1 MESSR
6 EADESSKTLE
16 RTIQEFN
23 ATISH
28 FTDSV
33 GVFPTEGITFLASTY
48 ILIDTAVL
56 AARLKAEDI
65 SPCRFLVPYERD
77 EQFVNRDDVMSQL
90 RNIICEV
97 SPENN
102 HRVALY
108 GIEGVGKTQIA
119 LSYVYTYRTSYERIY
134 WINAAD
140 ETSLFSGFQEI
151 NQLENCVATDEMG
164 MDELAKAVLAWLR
177 CQKTWLVVLDDL
189 DDIELVDGYLPDA
202 SGHTLITTRNPDVN
216 EIEAR
221 GVEVPPLNSDESIK
235 MLYALSELSPD
246 SENKEAEKIVKE
258 LDLIPV
264 AIAQVAA
271 YVCNVSKSL
280 AVFLN
285 EHEIRRVE
293 VQKSNKGKNIQ
304 DADFMAI
311 TCSLSSAF
319 IKKHHPNSAKL
330 LQLFAFLN
338 PDLILLEFIQAGS
351 RALADDIKE
360 LLSDPVALAEALIN
374 LEKFVLVHQFLHQ
387 FLLF

>member
-6 EADESSKTLE
+6 EADESPSKTLE

-23 ATISH
+23 ATISQ

-33 GVFPTEGITFLASTY
+33 GVFPTERITFLASTY
-48 ILIDTAVL
+48 ILIDMAVP
-56 AARLKAEDI
+56 AAPFKAEDF
-65 SPCRFLVPYERD
+65 SPCRFLVPYERN
-77 EQFVNRDDVMSQL
+77 EQFVDRDDVMSQL
-90 RNIICEV
+90 RNIMCEV
-97 SPENN
+97 APDNY

-151 NQLENCVATDEMG
+151 NHLENCVATDEMG
-164 MDELAKAVLAWLR
+164 MDELAKAVIAWLR
-177 CQKTWLVVLDDL
+177 RQKPWLVVLDNL

-216 EIEAR
+216 GIQAR
-221 GVEVPPLNSDESIK
+221 GFEVPPLNADESIK

-246 SENKEAEKIVKE
+246 SENKEAEKIVEE
-258 LDLIPV
+258 LDYIPV

-271 YVCNVSKSL
+271 YVCKVSKSL
-280 AVFLN
+280 SVFLN
-285 EHEIRRVE
+285 EYEIRRAE

-330 LQLFAFLN
+330 LQLLPF
-338 PDLILLEFIQAGS
+338 
-351 RALADDIKE
+351 
-360 LLSDPVALAEALIN
+360 
-374 LEKFVLVHQFLHQ
+374 
-387 FLLF
+387 